1 MLVSDNETLANETI
15 KFKTN
20 MIDKNRTLIDRNKD
34 ENFLFSIW
42 TTMMTCDK
50 VENENGC
57 INVLKLQRQYQENA
71 KHFDTT
77 AESLRITFIPEH
89 DDTR

>member
-1 MLVSDNETLANETI
+1 MLVSDNETLTNKTT

-20 MIDKNRTLIDRNKD
+20 MIDRNKV

-71 KHFDTT
+71 KHFDAT

>member
-1 MLVSDNETLANETI
+1 MLVTDNERLMDENT

-20 MIDKNRTLIDRNKD
+20 MIDRNKV

-42 TTMMTCDK
+42 TTMMTCVK
-50 VENENGC
+50 VENENEC
-57 INVLKLQRQYQENA
+57 IIVLKLQRQYKENA
-71 KHFDTT
+71 KDFNTT

>member
-1 MLVSDNETLANETI
+1 MHLDYY
-15 KFKTN
+15 
-20 MIDKNRTLIDRNKD
+20 D
-34 ENFLFSIW
+34 
-42 TTMMTCDK
+42 MMTCDK

-57 INVLKLQRQYQENA
+57 IIVLKQQRQYKENA
-71 KHFDTT
+71 KHFDAT

>member
-1 MLVSDNETLANETI
+1 MLVSDNETLTNETT
-15 KFKTN
+15 KFKTS
-20 MIDKNRTLIDRNKD
+20 MIDRNKV

-57 INVLKLQRQYQENA
+57 INVLKLQSQYQENA
-71 KHFDTT
+71 KHFDAT